1 MRVTYT
7 VEKDDVLNEVRR
19 LTHYIGS
26 RKTTGAD
33 GIYENVSATESD
45 SDMMEQF
52 WKAACSAA
60 TDELK
65 HFSKR
70 VDAEEDSDYEVVMEM
85 SSLYDT
91 NMNESIEDSL
101 KNFFINIITSKWLNV
116 ASPDIAKT
124 YAEEAL
130 GYMSDVDKKM
140 YHRVR
145 PKRGRNI

>member
-1 MRVTYT
+1 
-7 VEKDDVLNEVRR
+7 
-19 LTHYIGS
+19 
-26 RKTTGAD
+26 
-33 GIYENVSATESD
+33 
-45 SDMMEQF
+45 MMEQF